1 MKLSDSRKKIAVEK
15 IDKKF
20 TNYKLI
26 LYPAP
31 ATFTWN
37 PLGNICITENK
48 FPIIKRPLIGEPSA
62 IKKYFEASKQENSD
76 YGGQADAEE
85 VELSLEKEGKM
96 PVFNWHIEE

>member
-1 MKLSDSRKKIAVEK
+1 VKLSDSRKKIAVEK

-26 LYPAP
+26 LYPNP

-62 IKKYFEASKQENSD
+62 IKKYFEASKQENS
-76 YGGQADAEE
+76 GNVGQADGDE
-85 VELSLEKEGKM
+85 VELSLEKEGKIH
-96 PVFNWHIEE
+96 VFNWHIEE